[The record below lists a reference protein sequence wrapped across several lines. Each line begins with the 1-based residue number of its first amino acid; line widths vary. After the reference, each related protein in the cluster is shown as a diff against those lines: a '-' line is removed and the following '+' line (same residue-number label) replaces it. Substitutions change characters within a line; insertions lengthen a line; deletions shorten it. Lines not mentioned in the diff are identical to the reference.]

1 MAQRDLLEANLS
13 REELLALRN
22 KRTGLT
28 IFQLSWILVFVCLV
42 VVNLQLRSNYPSW
55 PPPGVEPL
63 SIFPPTLATVLLIV
77 SAVLARQSMQA
88 VNTGNISTFRS
99 LWKAVLILGAVF
111 VAIIAYEWIIIPSS
125 GQYGTLFRVMTA
137 YHAVHALAIGIYM
150 WQIYRTHI
158 TPNVTN
164 NTEIGDWWL
173 FEAGVKLWYF
183 VVVAWILFYVVLYWI

>member
-13 REELLALRN
+13 REELLALKN

-42 VVNLQLRSNYPSW
+42 VVNLQLRGNYPSW
-55 PPPGVEPL
+55 PPPGVERL
-63 SIFPPTLATVLLIV
+63 NIIPPTLATILLIV
-77 SAVLARQSMQA
+77 SAVLARQSMRA
-88 VNTGNISTFRS
+88 VNTGSIGTFRTW
-99 LWKAVLILGAVF
+99 WKAVLLLGAVF
-111 VAIIAYEWIIIPSS
+111 VAIMAFEWITIPAS

-137 YHAVHALAIGIYM
+137 FHAVHALAIGIYM
-150 WQIYRTHI
+150 QQIYKGHA
-158 TPNVTN
+158 V
-164 NTEIGDWWL
+164 NTSEINDWWL